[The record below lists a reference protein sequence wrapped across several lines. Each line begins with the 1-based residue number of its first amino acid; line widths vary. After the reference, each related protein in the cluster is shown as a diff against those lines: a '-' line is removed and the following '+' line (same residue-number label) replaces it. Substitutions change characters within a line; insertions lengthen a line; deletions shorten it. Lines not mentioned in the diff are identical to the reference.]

1 MYLVNVET
9 KKLERFGGAEIPKYA
24 ILSHTWGEAS
34 EELTFTDI
42 SKGNVN
48 KPGVGADKFQ
58 GCCRLATGRG
68 VKYVWIDTCCI
79 NKGDGEE
86 LREAINSMFRWYR
99 DAEVCLVFLA
109 DVPPGDDPK
118 RPQSKFSCSR
128 WFTRGWTLQELLAP
142 SRLVF
147 YGSGWDRLGT
157 KADFC
162 SEIERITS
170 IPRRVLNGDA
180 KVQDTSVAQRMS
192 WAASRNTTR
201 EEDLAYCLL
210 GIFDVVLPML
220 YGVGHL
226 AFRQLQEAIMRKTRD
241 DSILAWGF
249 PTNKKG
255 RRLPAAAT
263 RGGASSSS
271 GGVLATG
278 PSGFAGCGDISG
290 RERSAGDT
298 LDVRGG
304 SLSLRIRLYTLPT
317 TGETFCLL
325 ECGPES
331 DKSKVV
337 GIPLVAVSGE
347 QPREQ
352 PREFVRLE
360 GRHAKLIHRSA
371 AAEAAGEFVYIAC
384 EPRPSLAQ
392 GCWFRVSHPGIP
404 GLRLVEVTPPCRG
417 KFRNDIRNDI
427 DLIRLVAAPDQDGPP
442 RTLARFQLCHGGE
455 TAFPSSRD
463 FVVVLRGEPS
473 WTSKGR
479 AQCHVM
485 TASRD
490 TPMEDIGQRFA
501 DMRPEALGA
510 PSASNGEL
518 SIQVALERAANLE
531 PIVRLTRLHHP
542 PAVTV
547 DATSELEYL
556 AAARLVSHNGSGEP
570 SVGVL
575 LGGGATAGVDAD
587 PDATRADDRGRTLLY
602 RAVAG
607 GRDDI
612 VRTLLSRDLDVVAE
626 EDDWPSLHLASW
638 YGQEAVVQLL
648 LDQGV
653 NPAAERE
660 NGWTA
665 LHVAA
670 ARGQRGV
677 AQVLLSRQADAKAKS
692 TDGWTPPGLAV
703 RYGQAAVL
711 ELLLDADADADAV
724 ADGEGWFPLHI
735 AAEHGHEAVAALL
748 LRRRPG
754 ADIPNMTNG
763 QRPLHRAAANGHE
776 GVARLLIDRNASTG
790 ARDRCSQT
798 PLHLAAANG
807 RETTVRLLL
816 ERGADAA
823 ARGNDNQTP
832 LDLAVG
838 GGCEATQRLLERAP
852 LDERRETR
860 TRRSP
865 AARSAGVVASADRP
879 SPTPAPLYLL
889 KTTVRFASSSLIL
902 SGARGQMEAMV
913 RRLELGNEESARRV
927 SQMWVAVLKPLM
939 SSRNELVDAIFK
951 QCANDLRRT
960 INHGELSGL
969 RPTIRAGIEFALSVV
984 ETGNRAMVASVLE
997 DWVPLLDYALE
1008 KHRPDAEEIIAGV
1021 AGRFDLSTSPN
1032 RKEAETLTLTVF
1044 LALER
1049 ALREGQ
1055 EKVKLVNCL
1064 VRTIR
1069 TTLRDK
1075 VPKDPALC
1083 ADWIEALFVRGTTL
1097 QLPQVLLK
1105 TGTGL
1110 LGLTNPEGEMELFEG
1125 TVAEV
1130 VRWLLWE
1137 AHATNRLDHATE
1149 LIVDLVKKSVA
1160 EGGGAVVRDREIVR
1174 RIFLLTAEHL
1184 DFVEPDNSIREALLT
1199 IFDEMRRMP

>member
-1 MYLVNVET
+1 MYLINVET
-9 KKLERFGGAEIPKYA
+9 KKLERFGGAKIPKYA

-48 KPGVGADKFQ
+48 KPGVGADKFH

-109 DVPPGDDPK
+109 DVRPGDDPR

-142 SRLVF
+142 SCLVF

-220 YGVGHL
+220 YG
-226 AFRQLQEAIMRKTRD
+226 
-241 DSILAWGF
+241 
-249 PTNKKG
+249 
-255 RRLPAAAT
+255 
-263 RGGASSSS
+263 
-271 GGVLATG
+271 
-278 PSGFAGCGDISG
+278 
-290 RERSAGDT
+290 
-298 LDVRGG
+298 
-304 SLSLRIRLYTLPT
+304 
-317 TGETFCLL
+317 
-325 ECGPES
+325 
-331 DKSKVV
+331 
-337 GIPLVAVSGE
+337 
-347 QPREQ
+347 PREQ

-360 GRHAKLIHRSA
+360 GRHAKLIPRSA
-371 AAEAAGEFVYIAC
+371 ATEAAGEFVYIAC

-417 KFRNDIRNDI
+417 KLRTDIRNDI
-427 DLIRLVAAPDQDGPP
+427 DLIRLVAAPDEDGPP

-490 TPMEDIGQRFA
+490 IPMEDIGQRFA

-510 PSASNGEL
+510 SSASNGEL

-556 AAARLVSHNGSGEP
+556 AAAGLVSHDGRGEP

-575 LGGGATAGVDAD
+575 PGGGATAGVDAD
-587 PDATRADDRGRTLLY
+587 PDVDTATRVDDRGRTLLY

-612 VRTLLSRDLDVVAE
+612 VRTLLRRDLDVVAE

-692 TDGWTPPGLAV
+692 TNGWTPPGLAV

-724 ADGEGWFPLHI
+724 ADEEGWFPLHI

-776 GVARLLIDRNASTG
+776 DVARLLIDRNASTG

-823 ARGNDNQTP
+823 ARGNDNRTP

-838 GGCEATQRLLERAP
+838 DGCEAAQRLLERAP
-852 LDERRETR
+852 LKERRKTR
-860 TRRSP
+860 TRPSP
-865 AARSAGVVASADRP
+865 AARSAGVVLASADRP
-879 SPTPAPLYLL
+879 SPTAAPLYL
-889 KTTVRFASSSLIL
+889 KAAVRFASSSLIL

-913 RRLELGNEESARRV
+913 RQLELGNEGGARRA

-939 SSRNELVDAIFK
+939 ASRNELVDAIFK

-984 ETGNRAMVASVLE
+984 EAGHRAMVASVLE

-1032 RKEAETLTLTVF
+1032 RNEAETLTLTIF

-1055 EKVKLVNCL
+1055 EKKVKLVNCL

-1125 TVAEV
+1125 TVAEF
-1130 VRWLLWE
+1130 VRWLLWQ

-1160 EGGGAVVRDREIVR
+1160 EGGGPVVRDREIVR